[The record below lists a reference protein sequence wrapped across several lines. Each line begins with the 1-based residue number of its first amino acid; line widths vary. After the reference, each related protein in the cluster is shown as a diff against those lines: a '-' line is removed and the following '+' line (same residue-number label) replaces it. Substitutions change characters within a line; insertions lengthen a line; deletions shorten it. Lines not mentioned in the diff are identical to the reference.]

1 MRIKNLCVVI
11 TFHYDPIRLQYL
23 EKVTLNLDSL
33 ADQVQLFIVTNQ
45 HESEYLELIRKS
57 TRVKQFQIISSGPL
71 SHRYYLTW
79 QHLEIFRDNFLNNLD
94 ISHFL
99 YLESDIQIKENN
111 VCYWLKAR
119 EDLKKY
125 GLIPSFLLY
134 EVSDKKLDRRSNS
147 VVKPMIMK
155 NIPKIKISESYYYL
169 NMSNPYQAMYLLD
182 RELAQEHLFDN
193 PLENR
198 ETIWGIRETAASGL
212 TFVNVPDGFSSRVV
226 VGFDND
232 SFIIDSDALIHHL
245 PNNYVT
251 RRLTEYGK
259 IKIQDLVVTRK
270 NMFCF
275 AIDIKILLLHFIW
288 RLRKTRVKYIQK
300 IKYGLEGYRKKLR

>member
-11 TFHYDPIRLQYL
+11 TFHYEPKRLQYL
-23 EKVTLNLDSL
+23 EKVTLYLDSL

-79 QHLEIFRDNFLNNLD
+79 LHLEIFRDNFLNNLD

-111 VCYWLKAR
+111 VSYWLRAR
-119 EDLKKY
+119 EDLREY

-134 EVSDKKLDRRSNS
+134 EVSDKKLGRRSNS
-147 VVKPMIMK
+147 VVKPMIIR

-275 AIDIKILLLHFIW
+275 AIEIKIFLLHFIKK
-288 RLRKTRVKYIQK
+288 LRKTRIKYIQK
-300 IKYGLEGYRKKLR
+300 IKYRIEGYR